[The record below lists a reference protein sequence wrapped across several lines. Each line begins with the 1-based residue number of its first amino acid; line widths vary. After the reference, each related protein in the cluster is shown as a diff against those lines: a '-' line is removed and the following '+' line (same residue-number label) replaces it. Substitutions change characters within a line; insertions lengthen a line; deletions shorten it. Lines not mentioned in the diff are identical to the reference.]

1 MTTLN
6 YHILIVDDERDIT
19 APLATYLNKHG
30 YKTSI
35 ADNGEAL
42 DKVLLRESIDL
53 IVLDIMMPGE
63 DGLSICRRLQD
74 KKHIPIILLTA
85 LTDETDR
92 IVGLEVG
99 ADDYLCKP
107 FNPRELVARI
117 KSVIR
122 RSEMMPHHKKSL
134 AGMVKFDRWR
144 VNLSFKE
151 IIDEQD
157 VVTILS
163 SGEHRLLVS
172 LIEYAG
178 ITLSRDQLMDMTK
191 GQESKMFD
199 RSIDNHISRLRQ
211 KIEQDPKHPKIIT
224 THRGGGY
231 AFVAQ
236 LEYLTEI

>member
-6 YHILIVDDERDIT
+6 KHILIVDDEREIT

-35 ADNGEAL
+35 AYNGHDM
-42 DKVLLRESIDL
+42 DKVLRRENIDL

-74 KKHIPIILLTA
+74 SKQIPVILLTA

-92 IVGLEVG
+92 IIGLEVG
-99 ADDYLCKP
+99 ADDYLAKP
-107 FNPRELVARI
+107 FSPRELVARI

-122 RSEMMPHHKKSL
+122 RSEMLPHHKKL
-134 AGMVKFDRWR
+134 TTGMVKFDRWR
-144 VNLSFKE
+144 INLSYKE
-151 IIDEQD
+151 LIDKD
-157 VVTILS
+157 NVVTLLS

-191 GQESKMFD
+191 GEEAKMFD

-211 KIEQDPKHPKIIT
+211 KIEKDPKNPKIIT

-231 AFVAQ
+231 VFVAQ
-236 LEYLTEI
+236 LEYLS

>member
-1 MTTLN
+1 MTTLK

-19 APLATYLNKHG
+19 DPLATYLNKHG
-30 YKTSI
+30 YEISI
-35 ADNGEAL
+35 AHNGEGM
-42 DKVLLRESIDL
+42 DKILLRVNVDL
-53 IVLDIMMPGE
+53 IVLDVMMPGE
-63 DGLSICRRLQD
+63 DGLSICRRLQEIN
-74 KKHIPIILLTA
+74 KIPVILLTA

-122 RSEMMPHHKKSL
+122 RSEMVPHHKKLST
-134 AGMVKFDRWR
+134 GMVKFDRWR
-144 VNLSFKE
+144 INLSFKE
-151 IIDEQD
+151 IIDEDD
-157 VVTILS
+157 VVTLLS
-163 SGEHRLLVS
+163 SGEHRLLIS

-178 ITLSRDQLMDMTK
+178 IILSRDQLLDMTK
-191 GQESKMFD
+191 GEESKMFD

-211 KIEQDPKHPKIIT
+211 KIEIDPKRPKIIT

-231 AFVAQ
+231 SFVGQ
-236 LEYLTEI
+236 LEYLT